1 MIKGKKKIVVAIF
14 LLFLVLFPFGLKI
27 YAQTN
32 GFYDTSAVIE
42 PDLDGKMKNSVLL
55 DSVAALMYAL
65 ASWVESLVGWGFE
78 LLTGAN
84 MFPWADRVIFNT
96 IPFLDVNF
104 LNPAPNSLFKDG
116 NGEDTDLAKI
126 VVSIYST
133 VFTLAVTFLG
143 IVVGLMAIKLAVS
156 SLASEKAKYKEALM
170 KFLFSLVALFGMHY
184 AMSFIFYINES
195 LVEMASTIL
204 NNNTKDAKIALD
216 INLSNK
222 TMVTNFINQNG
233 PVGAELGYL
242 GVLTFVPGLHQ
253 IGILGGI
260 VTGINSMDNDQLNS
274 FLLDETVVEYVNE
287 DGEKKGASNLVI
299 AGYLLS
305 NVNYRTFKM
314 PDAYG
319 NNTGNIKFS
328 DWARWLDPTNQWEM
342 GAKRTLAADVKI
354 VQDRTAY
361 EEIKKM
367 RDDFVEKIDFDNL
380 QLTNNNAVSNE
391 VADALETTIYFQSIE
406 DSKSTLDEW
415 GDAIEQWFNDFIN
428 NKDLRNEKAY
438 RMIMDVQKL
447 IKGYWDP
454 LINAHEIYVEGTR
467 GSTTEATAETLISNM
482 GQYFKDA
489 AWTYETDDN
498 GNIVGWTPSKVSLTG
513 AMLYTIFIVQSIM
526 FFFAYLKRFFY
537 VVILAML
544 APVIVVY
551 DFLGKVMS

>member
-14 LLFLVLFPFGLKI
+14 LLFLVLFPFGLKV
-27 YAQTN
+27 YAAVN
-32 GFYDTSAVIE
+32 KSYDTSSVIE
-42 PDLDGKMKNSVLL
+42 PDLEGKMKNSVLL

-78 LLTGAN
+78 LLTGTN

-96 IPFLDVNF
+96 VPFLDVNF

-143 IVVGLMAIKLAVS
+143 VVVGLMAIKLAVS

-204 NNNTKDAKIALD
+204 KKNTEDAKIALD

-233 PVGAELGYL
+233 PAGAELGYL

-260 VTGINSMDNDQLNS
+260 VTGINSMDNDELNS
-274 FLLDETVVEYVNE
+274 FLLDETVVEYVND
-287 DGEKKGASNLVI
+287 DGEEKGASNLVI

-342 GAKRTLAADVKI
+342 GAKRTLVADVKI
-354 VQDRTAY
+354 IQDPSAY
-361 EEIKKM
+361 QEIKEM
-367 RDDFVEKIDFDNL
+367 RDDFVEKIDFENL

-454 LINAHEIYVEGTR
+454 LINAHEIYVEGSR

>member
-14 LLFLVLFPFGLKI
+14 LLFLVLFPFGLKV
-27 YAQTN
+27 YAAVN
-32 GFYDTSAVIE
+32 KSYDTSSVIE
-42 PDLDGKMKNSVLL
+42 PDLEGKMKNSVLL

-204 NNNTKDAKIALD
+204 KKNTENAEIALD

-233 PVGAELGYL
+233 PAGAELLYWGI
-242 GVLTFVPGLHQ
+242 LTFVPGVTPV
-253 IGILGGI
+253 GAI
-260 VTGINSMDNDQLNS
+260 VVGINSWDNDQLNS

-367 RDDFVEKIDFDNL
+367 RDDFVKRIDFDNL
-380 QLTNNNAVSNE
+380 QLTNNNAVSDD
-391 VADALETTIYFQSIE
+391 VAEDLENTLYFQGLE
-406 DSKSTLDEW
+406 ESKGTFDEW
-415 GDAIEQWFNDFIN
+415 GDTIEQWFNDFIN
-428 NKDLRNEKAY
+428 NKDLKNEKAY

-482 GQYFKDA
+482 VQFFKDS
-489 AWTYETDDN
+489 AWTYETDEN
-498 GNIVGWTPSKVSLTG
+498 GNIKGWTPSKVSLTG

>member
-14 LLFLVLFPFGLKI
+14 LLFLVLFPFGLKV
-27 YAQTN
+27 YAAVN
-32 GFYDTSAVIE
+32 KSYDTSSVIE
-42 PDLDGKMKNSVLL
+42 PDLEGKMKNSVLL

-204 NNNTKDAKIALD
+204 KKNTENAEIALD

-233 PVGAELGYL
+233 PAGAELLYWGI
-242 GVLTFVPGLHQ
+242 LTFVPGVTPV
-253 IGILGGI
+253 GAI
-260 VTGINSMDNDQLNS
+260 VVGINSWDNDQLNS

-354 VQDRTAY
+354 VQDPTAY
-361 EEIKKM
+361 KEIKEM
-367 RDDFVEKIDFDNL
+367 RDDFVKRIDFDNL
-380 QLTNNNAVSNE
+380 QLTNNNAVSDD
-391 VADALETTIYFQSIE
+391 VAEDLENTLYFQGLE
-406 DSKSTLDEW
+406 ESKGTFDEW
-415 GDAIEQWFNDFIN
+415 GDTIEQWFNDFIN
-428 NKDLRNEKAY
+428 NKDLKNEKAY

-482 GQYFKDA
+482 GQFFKDS
-489 AWTYETDDN
+489 AWTYETDEN
-498 GNIVGWTPSKVSLTG
+498 GNIKGWTPSKVSLTG

>member
-14 LLFLVLFPFGLKI
+14 LLFLVLFPFGLKV
-27 YAQTN
+27 YAAVN
-32 GFYDTSAVIE
+32 KSYDTSSVIE
-42 PDLDGKMKNSVLL
+42 PDLEGKMKNSVLL

-204 NNNTKDAKIALD
+204 KKNTENAEIALD

-233 PVGAELGYL
+233 PAGAELLYWGI
-242 GVLTFVPGLHQ
+242 LTFVPGVTPV
-253 IGILGGI
+253 GAI
-260 VTGINSMDNDQLNS
+260 VVGINSWDNDQLNS

-354 VQDRTAY
+354 VQDRDAY
-361 EEIKKM
+361 EKIKEM
-367 RDDFVEKIDFDNL
+367 RDDFVEKIDFNNL
-380 QLTNNNAVSNE
+380 QLTNNNAVSDDVVE
-391 VADALETTIYFQSIE
+391 DLEYTDYFLE
-406 DSKSTLDEW
+406 LEASKGTFDEW
-415 GDAIEQWFNDFIN
+415 GDTIEQWFNDFIN
-428 NKDLRNEKAY
+428 NKDLKNEKAY

-482 GQYFKDA
+482 GQFFKDS
-489 AWTYETDDN
+489 AWTYETDEN
-498 GNIVGWTPSKVSLTG
+498 GNIKGWTPSKVSLTG

>member
-14 LLFLVLFPFGLKI
+14 LLFLVLFPFGLKV
-27 YAQTN
+27 YAAVN
-32 GFYDTSAVIE
+32 KSYDTSSVIE
-42 PDLDGKMKNSVLL
+42 PDLEGKMKNSVLL

-78 LLTGAN
+78 LLTGTN

-96 IPFLDVNF
+96 VPFLDVNF

-143 IVVGLMAIKLAVS
+143 VVVGLMAIKLAVS

-204 NNNTKDAKIALD
+204 KKNTEDAKIALD

-233 PVGAELGYL
+233 PAGAELGYL

-260 VTGINSMDNDQLNS
+260 VTGINSMDNDELNS
-274 FLLDETVVEYVNE
+274 FLLDETVVEYVND
-287 DGEKKGASNLVI
+287 DGEEKGASNLVI

-342 GAKRTLAADVKI
+342 GAKRTLVADVKI
-354 VQDRTAY
+354 IQDPSAY
-361 EEIKKM
+361 QEIKEM
-367 RDDFVEKIDFDNL
+367 RDDFVEKIDFENL
-380 QLTNNNAVSNE
+380 ELTNNNAVSNE